1 MRTISAEEVREQF
14 PELLDEVARGEM
26 ITVTRDG
33 VPVAKFEPAFDRKA
47 MQEAFAD
54 MDRIR
59 KRYRGKGI
67 TTEEI
72 VGWIREGRES

>member
-1 MRTISAEEVREQF
+1 
-14 PELLDEVARGEM
+14 M
-26 ITVTRDG
+26 ITPRKIRSTIFRVTRGG

-47 MQEAFAD
+47 MEEAFAD

-72 VGWIREGRES
+72 VGWMREGREP